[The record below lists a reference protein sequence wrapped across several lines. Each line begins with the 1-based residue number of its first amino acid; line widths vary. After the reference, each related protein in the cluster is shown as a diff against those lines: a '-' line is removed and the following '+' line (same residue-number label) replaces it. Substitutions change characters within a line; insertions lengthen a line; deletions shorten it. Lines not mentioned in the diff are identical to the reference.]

1 MGKINDILYTEQG
14 SLTALSVSTAKSG
27 MREERIEYMTKIV
40 LCVAKLLRL
49 PLDKTIKLIKEHDLS
64 SLLEN
69 SYRVRRERGIDYIAK
84 TIYRALKPCL

>member
-27 MREERIEYMTKIV
+27 MREERIEYMTKVV

-49 PLDKTIKLIKEHDLS
+49 PLDKTIKKEIQEIKKE
-64 SLLEN
+64 EK
-69 SYRVRRERGIDYIAK
+69 EFE
-84 TIYRALKPCL
+84 

>member
-1 MGKINDILYTEQG
+1 
-14 SLTALSVSTAKSG
+14 
-27 MREERIEYMTKIV
+27 MTKVV

-84 TIYRALKPCL
+84 SIYRALKPCL

>member
-27 MREERIEYMTKIV
+27 MREERIEYMTKVV

-69 SYRVRRERGIDYIAK
+69 SYRVRREREIDDIAK
-84 TIYRALKPCL
+84 SIYGALKPCL